1 MPFASIVFFSSFLL
15 FDSFYMNP
23 GHFCTCFSSET
34 LLLSSLLFLWSP
46 FSQWLLHGE
55 ILCLTFS
62 CCHVETQLKLFIL
75 QRGQVISYEN
85 SETWPMPRKHEL
97 MMNSIN
103 LDSICFCKPLTQVT
117 YSCPLY
123 HGSWLPKLLQTHG
136 NSACHHQKSQTL
148 EKTWHPFDTVHA
160 MLKRLS
166 SKHTKHVLRQE
177 RVVWQPS
184 KFDEVN
190 LDAALY
196 FRQMQR

>member
-1 MPFASIVFFSSFLL
+1 MFPPFFLIPSIWTLVILALVFPRRHYFYLLFYFFGLPFLNGSSMERFSASHFPAAMSKLSWSFSSCNGAKWFHTKILKH
-15 FDSFYMNP
+15 DQCQENMN
-23 GHFCTCFSSET
+23 SWWT
-34 LLLSSLLFLWSP
+34 LL
-46 FSQWLLHGE
+46 
-55 ILCLTFS
+55 
-62 CCHVETQLKLFIL
+62 
-75 QRGQVISYEN
+75 
-85 SETWPMPRKHEL
+85 
-97 MMNSIN
+97 N
-103 LDSICFCKPLTQVT
+103 LDSICFYKPLTQVT

-190 LDAALY
+190 LDAHYTSGKCNA
-196 FRQMQR
+196 M